1 MFYQI
6 ASKHFQLI
14 DHLPLLLSTQSNPL
28 WYDLSHLPRNPKL
41 GGVVHPQTS
50 SCQQTFCDWS
60 QSWASLSWLIRV
72 EQAFYD
78 WSELSKPFVVDQS
91 WANLSW
97 MIKVKQALHWSFQW
111 FHWSEWM
118 SASLSWLIRVGVGLM
133 EVTNQWESLF
143 LGCIE
148 KKQGWAAAGGGGGYL
163 ASLLLTADSWEL
175 TVAAESWQLIAAERE
190 KRLRLAIKHSPL
202 LLLEFKFSFALF
214 KSGQWLMYVWKSH
227 THTQMFPDLNLCRRH
242 SLK

>member
-72 EQAFYD
+72 ELAFYD
-78 WSELSKPFVVDQS
+78 WSELSKPFMNDQSQASPSLIISMISLIRVDVSKSFMIDQS
-91 WANLSW
+91 WCG
-97 MIKVKQALHWSFQW
+97 VDGGHQPVG
-111 FHWSEWM
+111 EP
-118 SASLSWLIRVGVGLM
+118 LSWLH
-133 EVTNQWESLF
+133 WEKARMSSSWRRRRIFGIFAFDCWQLRTDS
-143 LGCIE
+143 G
-148 KKQGWAAAGGGGGYL
+148 
-163 ASLLLTADSWEL
+163 SWEL
-175 TVAAESWQLIAAERE
+175 AADSSWKGEEITSR
-190 KRLRLAIKHSPL
+190 
-202 LLLEFKFSFALF
+202 
-214 KSGQWLMYVWKSH
+214 
-227 THTQMFPDLNLCRRH
+227 N
-242 SLK
+242 